1 MTINTLDIISTR
13 ISSLGKSVLLR
24 FKIIILI
31 VFLFAFAKTNA
42 QIFNVNFNDLN
53 FGDVGVTITPKVG
66 DGKSVGDI
74 VLYENIVTISGQ
86 QLDAIVRTQVITNGS
101 ITTFDYTG
109 SGQNN
114 QERWFS
120 PQANFSSGGGS
131 IEFKIEFILGASYVD
146 ATNTGDIITLQDIVL
161 NSYDIDGNGNTNSN
175 QFCDFGGFDA
185 SELGSPTNL
194 EYSFDPVSGLTRFRS
209 TSNVNTP
216 DAFDEKNRVKLTY
229 SFISTMDVKLGAEG
243 NGAAYY
249 FLDFSGGDTFDSS
262 TTVVAP
268 VLDLDT
274 YTVGIDN
281 DTVFSGNPVSFTKG
295 DTNIIYSGTTIENL
309 TIEFD
314 NTMLL
319 NGASEKLLFNGSG
332 GAQLSLNFVD
342 AQTVTNLT
350 ISGVTVSTKVT
361 VVATTSTLIL
371 TKNGGGS
378 FTLAEAEMLLD
389 AIDYHNDDANPTS
402 ATRVFDVTAKDS
414 SFQTGV
420 AVFTIIYSNVL
431 PVELVGF
438 SAEPVEQSVELTW
451 STVTEVNNDYF
462 AVQRS
467 SDLSEWGTIG
477 TVWGNG
483 TTMYMED
490 YDFTDPDPLKG
501 FSYYRLKQVDFNGI
515 CKTSEVRAVEI
526 PEDNI
531 LLIADPYSGS
541 NQLIVPED
549 WEGMIHIIDL
559 YGGTLFQQAINTE
572 ELLRI
577 DINAIAGAKGKL
589 IVTCYSNSGHL
600 ETFSILKQ

>member
-1 MTINTLDIISTR
+1 MSTFHK
-13 ISSLGKSVLLR
+13 IR
-24 FKIIILI
+24 FVNFKF
-31 VFLFAFAKTNA
+31 VFLFAFIPANA
-42 QIFNVNFNDLN
+42 QVFNVNFNDLN
-53 FGDVGVTITPKVG
+53 FGDAGVTITPKVG
-66 DGKSVGDI
+66 DGKSVGDV
-74 VLYENIVTISGQ
+74 VLYENIVTVSGQ
-86 QLDAIVRTQVITNGS
+86 QLDAIIRTEAITNGT

-109 SGQNN
+109 TSQNN
-114 QERWFS
+114 QQRWFS
-120 PQANFSSGGGS
+120 PQASFNSGGGS

-161 NSYDIDGNGNTNSN
+161 NSYDIDGNGNANSN

-194 EYSFDPVSGLTRFRS
+194 EYSFDPISGLTRFRS
-209 TSNVNTP
+209 TLNTNTP
-216 DAFDEKNRVKLTY
+216 DAFDERNRVKLTY
-229 SFISTMDVKLGAEG
+229 SFISTMDVKLGGEG

-249 FLDFSGGDTFDSS
+249 FLDFSGGDSFDSS

-274 YTVGIDN
+274 YTVGVDN
-281 DTVFSGNPVSFTKG
+281 DTVFSGDPVSFTKG

-314 NTMLL
+314 NTMIL

-332 GAQLSLNFVD
+332 GAELSLDFVD
-342 AQTVTNLT
+342 AQTVNNLT

-371 TKNGGGS
+371 TKDGGGS

-389 AIDYHNDDANPTS
+389 SIDYDNVDTNPIS

-438 SAEPVEQSVELTW
+438 SAAPVEQSVELTW

-467 SDLSEWGTIG
+467 SDLSEWNTIG

-483 TTMYMED
+483 TTLYMES
-490 YDFTDPDPLKG
+490 YAFTDPEPLKG
-501 FSYYRLKQVDFNGI
+501 FSYYRLKQVDYNGI
-515 CKTSEVRAVEI
+515 CKTSEVRSVQV
-526 PEDNI
+526 PEENI
-531 LLIADPYSGS
+531 LLVSDPYSGS
-541 NQLIVPED
+541 NKLIVPES
-549 WEGMIHIIDL
+549 WEGTILLADL
-559 YGGTLFQQAINTE
+559 YGSTHYQEVIKAQEILH
-572 ELLRI
+572 I
-577 DINAIAGAKGKL
+577 DINDRVSAKGKL
-589 IVTCYSNSGHL
+589 IVKCYSNSGQL